1 MKASELYKEAERLT
15 EKFNGHYMDQF
26 TFAERATDWRG
37 NNNIAESIFA
47 QMKLEPYSVPSC
59 IVVSAGTGGTSAT
72 IGRFI
77 RYKGYETELCV
88 ADPSNSVFYD
98 YFKSNKN
105 SLTINQ
111 ASNIEGIGRPR
122 VEASYVSSV
131 VDSMIK
137 VPDEAAFST
146 LHFLTKIMNRR
157 CGGSTGTNLYAAF
170 LKIHEMKV
178 KGVKGSVVSM
188 ICDSGERY
196 RDTYYSSDWLL
207 KNGYTEKMRQYSDE
221 LDNFYKT
228 GIMTSLT

>member
-1 MKASELYKEAERLT
+1 M
-15 EKFNGHYMDQF
+15 
-26 TFAERATDWRG
+26 
-37 NNNIAESIFA
+37 
-47 QMKLEPYSVPSC
+47 
-59 IVVSAGTGGTSAT
+59 
-72 IGRFI
+72 
-77 RYKGYETELCV
+77 
-88 ADPSNSVFYD
+88 
-98 YFKSNKN
+98 
-105 SLTINQ
+105 
-111 ASNIEGIGRPR
+111 
-122 VEASYVSSV
+122 SSV
-131 VDSMIK
+131 VDSMVK
-137 VPDEAAFST
+137 VSDEAAFST